1 MTAHLSTNMDAHTQ
15 SQQKPLEGK
24 SELSSSESLVKEISA
39 LHITGAQ
46 IVKNCI
52 WVLESIKYMI
62 PLLEA
67 FYINISI

>member
-46 IVKNCI
+46 IVKHCI
-52 WVLESIKYMI
+52 
-62 PLLEA
+62 
-67 FYINISI
+67 